1 MGTNDSMMQLKREIS
16 ARVDRMVVEL
26 QRELI
31 SKTPKRSGKA
41 SRGWRQTG
49 HYDASKPSAQ
59 EVLRNDVPYIMPLEE
74 GHSKQAPHG
83 FVTQAIDAVI
93 RKNGNK

>member
-1 MGTNDSMMQLKREIS
+1 MSAEDSMRQLKGEIS
-16 ARVDRMVVEL
+16 TRVDRLVGDL
-26 QRELI
+26 RKELI
-31 SKTPKRSGKA
+31 SRTPKQTGRA

-49 HYDASKPSAQ
+49 RYDATKPSAQ

-74 GHSKQAPHG
+74 GHSKQAPRG
-83 FVTQAIDAVI
+83 FVTQAIDSVI